1 MPQGFGSLVASK
13 KRKRLNGDEGEKN
26 EEDETDKAAS
36 STIEPL
42 RRRRSAKQVEDDDDA
57 EMLEEAR
64 AAGFMADSFSS
75 QQQQQKHM
83 NNQVGLRAA
92 LAEIRLD
99 LPWVERLEVVSAE
112 KLEASLPQGV
122 ADDLKVELAFYGQA
136 LAAVTAARG
145 ELERVGVPHRR
156 PDDYLAEMLKSDV
169 HMAKIRNKLVV
180 EAKHA
185 KESERKQREKNS
197 QAFSKELR
205 TAKLSEKAQD
215 KRKALDNIKSWRKKS
230 RDSRPELSTEK
241 DLDSVLHGEK
251 RASRPAEKSDRRKGK
266 DKKYG
271 HGGIPRRIAKENDK
285 KSASDM
291 RGFSVKRMKSTLP
304 PGFSSAKRSSGGK
317 GSSRP
322 GKWARSSKGKG
333 GGGGKRK

>member
-1 MPQGFGSLVASK
+1 MPQGFGQLVASK
-13 KRKRLNGDEGEKN
+13 KRKRFNGQG
-26 EEDETDKAAS
+26 EDEDNDEIDKANPT
-36 STIEPL
+36 TIESI
-42 RRRRSAKQVEDDDDA
+42 RHRRSAKQVEDDDDA

-64 AAGFMADSFSS
+64 AAGLMADSFSS
-75 QQQQQKHM
+75 NPQKHM
-83 NNQVGLRAA
+83 NNQIGLRAA
-92 LAEIRLD
+92 LAEIRLE

-112 KLEASLPQGV
+112 RLEASLPEGV
-122 ADDLKVELAFYGQA
+122 TDDLKVELAFYGQA

-145 ELERVGVPHRR
+145 ELDRIGVPHRR

-205 TAKLSEKAQD
+205 TAKMSEKAQD

-241 DLDSVLHGEK
+241 DLDSVLHGDK
-251 RASRPAEKSDRRKGK
+251 KSGDKRPAEKSDRRKGK

-271 HGGIPRRIAKENDK
+271 HGGVPRRIAKENDK
-285 KSASDM
+285 KSARDM
-291 RGFSVKRMKSTLP
+291 RDFSVKRMKSTLP
-304 PGFSSAKRSSGGK
+304 PGFANAKRSSGGK

-322 GKWARSSKGKG
+322 GKWARSKGKG
-333 GGGGKRK
+333 GGGGGKRK

>member
-1 MPQGFGSLVASK
+1 MPQGFGSLVAAR
-13 KRKRLNGDEGEKN
+13 KRKRASGEQP
-26 EEDETDKAAS
+26 EDDFETTEKANPT
-36 STIEPL
+36 TIEPI
-42 RRRRSAKQVEDDDDA
+42 RRRRSAKQAEDDDDA

-64 AAGFMADSFSS
+64 ASGLMADSFSS
-75 QQQQQKHM
+75 QKHM

-92 LAEIRLD
+92 LAEIRLE

-112 KLEASLPQGV
+112 RLEASLPQGV
-122 ADDLKVELAFYGQA
+122 TDDLKVELAFYGQA

-251 RASRPAEKSDRRKGK
+251 RSSRPAEKSDRRKGK

-271 HGGIPRRIAKENDK
+271 HGGVPRRIAKENDK

-291 RGFSVKRMKSTLP
+291 RAFSVKRMKSTLP
-304 PGFSSAKRSSGGK
+304 PGFSSAKRSAGGK
-317 GSSRP
+317 GSARP
-322 GKWARSSKGKG
+322 GKWARSSTKGKGSGG